1 MVFQQHTVHL
11 IAPHPAGFSMDLDKW
26 RLMNE
31 QTGHSTMGGIIILSL
46 ALSDCLFLSL
56 DPFVLEASHSL
67 IVGELRFIRKEI
79 NVELCVNYSI

>member
-1 MVFQQHTVHL
+1 
-11 IAPHPAGFSMDLDKW
+11 
-26 RLMNE
+26 
-31 QTGHSTMGGIIILSL
+31 MGGIIILSL